1 MSEQKTTTAHQR
13 TTTGTALRKRTQH
26 HFLLLALALLVLLL
40 QLLDDGV
47 CALQLLWPGNTDGA
61 APSEDRV
68 PDPPTKVR
76 VDVLTPNSVSIRWD
90 PPRNMD
96 KVIVRGYTLSYG
108 GDSTGARRVVL
119 EGAETLEYA
128 LHGLKTNTSY
138 ALSLT
143 AYNEAPGEDSARV
156 LLLVRTPPLLA
167 RDVPETDDGT
177 DSLRPRGLRI
187 ERTRQT
193 DEALLHWEEPLD
205 EVGQSPLYYIINYAS
220 GAKPRDVRRMSV
232 ERSPALLTDVK
243 AEERY
248 AVKVRAIF
256 ADGTQSGWSEKATL
270 EDGPRGGAESLGR
283 WGGGGA
289 GRNLNG
295 EEEIFC
301 GFELPSV
308 CDYIREGP
316 WHWQRKN
323 STRDGLSM
331 VLQEAFSSDGTISIS
346 SNFYNHFGR
355 LMSPVYELRPSA
367 TFCLSAQIKVPKGAF
382 GALFRLGVHFEGEAR
397 PIWLF
402 RKSLQR
408 VWPQGEWTRL
418 SFQLRRRP
426 PGRGFQAVFDVS
438 KSKETKNA
446 NAFLLLDN
454 VSVRAANC
462 PPELEPY
469 FWRRARNF
477 AILASIRPA
486 DHLGGYLFAVLNAF
500 DTVVEL
506 GVQLQ
511 PAGAGFW
518 RAFPID
524 ELCHSGPTQTNISLL
539 YTDSHAEHDSRA
551 LVSFLVPAFTGQ
563 WTQFALEV
571 HEQSVGLY
579 FRCMRF
585 AIRQVHRL
593 PSQLQMD
600 DASKLYIANAGPIL
614 GGGFEYRSKMIKFA
628 RSRIHGWG
636 LFALEPIAQDEM
648 IVEYVGE
655 KIRPEVANVRELAY
669 ERQGIGSS
677 YLFRI
682 DDYNVID
689 ATKKG
694 NFARF
699 INHSCQPNCYAK
711 VLMVGGEKRIVIYS
725 KRFIEKGEEIT
736 YDYKFP
742 PEETKIPCLCGSA
755 QCRGY
760 LN

>member
-1 MSEQKTTTAHQR
+1 MSKQKTTTAHQR
-13 TTTGTALRKRTQH
+13 TTTGTAPRKKTPQ

-47 CALQLLWPGNTDGA
+47 CALQLLWDADTDGT

-128 LHGLKTNTSY
+128 LHGLKANTSY

-205 EVGQSPLYYIINYAS
+205 EVGQRPLYYIINYAS

-232 ERSPALLTDVK
+232 EQSPALLTDVK

-270 EDGPRGGAESLGR
+270 DGDPRGVESLRR
-283 WGGGGA
+283 WGGGGGSA
-289 GRNLNG
+289 GINLNG

-331 VLQEAFSSDGTISIS
+331 VLQEAFSSEGTISIS
-346 SNFYNHFGR
+346 SNVYNHFGR

-367 TFCLSAQIKVPKGAF
+367 TFCLSAQIKVAKGAF
-382 GALFRLGVHFEGEAR
+382 GALFRLGVHFEGEQR

-438 KSKETKNA
+438 KSTETKNA

-469 FWRRARNF
+469 F
-477 AILASIRPA
+477 
-486 DHLGGYLFAVLNAF
+486 
-500 DTVVEL
+500 
-506 GVQLQ
+506 
-511 PAGAGFW
+511 GAAPGEW
-518 RAFPID
+518 
-524 ELCHSGPTQTNISLL
+524 
-539 YTDSHAEHDSRA
+539 
-551 LVSFLVPAFTGQ
+551 SF
-563 WTQFALEV
+563 
-571 HEQSVGLY
+571 
-579 FRCMRF
+579 
-585 AIRQVHRL
+585 
-593 PSQLQMD
+593 
-600 DASKLYIANAGPIL
+600 
-614 GGGFEYRSKMIKFA
+614 
-628 RSRIHGWG
+628 
-636 LFALEPIAQDEM
+636 
-648 IVEYVGE
+648 
-655 KIRPEVANVRELAY
+655 
-669 ERQGIGSS
+669 
-677 YLFRI
+677 
-682 DDYNVID
+682 
-689 ATKKG
+689 
-694 NFARF
+694 
-699 INHSCQPNCYAK
+699 
-711 VLMVGGEKRIVIYS
+711 
-725 KRFIEKGEEIT
+725 
-736 YDYKFP
+736 
-742 PEETKIPCLCGSA
+742 
-755 QCRGY
+755 
-760 LN
+760 